1 MAFLLQLGSLRRLTS
16 NTPFK
21 YSFWVTYIAAGSLLS
36 YVTGLIHQITFSGNL
51 VAIWGMV
58 LLATLGTSGNTS
70 ALSLQDNENQ
80 QRVILEFVLQSVW
93 VLSVLI
99 FSISPAGLVF
109 WLPLLLLWFLMIQKV
124 RERELAFKHASLSS
138 SSGVVKTTR
147 KVAEY
152 MRYEHELSTKAE
164 ADPNPNSMVGYRY
177 LVGVKDATM
186 EWDLPS
192 YRQRLKKTDHLITT
206 EEIWKC
212 EGRLLSSTGV
222 DRDGRLKDTCLSFAM
237 FWLLLRRYADYPL
250 YECSHDK
257 TWRFVQHG
265 LFSGSSSEDNEDD
278 FGVERAFRVI
288 EVELHF
294 LYDYFYTKH
303 YAVYARG
310 ITKKLVQLCIIILYC
325 WLATMMVIGASY
337 LKEETYDNSYYHHH
351 YYGSISSSSPYY
363 KDVLDYGASG
373 PSILVTWIVILAMG
387 ILELLQIGI
396 LLTSDWCVVVFLCI
410 YVNYGGKYL

>member
-1 MAFLLQLGSLRRLTS
+1 
-16 NTPFK
+16 
-21 YSFWVTYIAAGSLLS
+21 
-36 YVTGLIHQITFSGNL
+36 
-51 VAIWGMV
+51 MV

-80 QRVILEFVLQSVW
+80 QRVILDFVLQSFW
-93 VLSVLI
+93 VLGVLL
-99 FSISPAGLVF
+99 FSISTVFMF

-124 RERELAFKHASLSS
+124 RERESAFKHASLSS

-152 MRYEHELSTKAE
+152 MRYEHELSNEAE
-164 ADPNPNSMVGYRY
+164 ADPNFNSMVG
-177 LVGVKDATM
+177 
-186 EWDLPS
+186 
-192 YRQRLKKTDHLITT
+192 QRLKKTDHLITT

-237 FWLLLRRYADYPL
+237 FWLLLRRYAGYPL

-257 TWRFVQHG
+257 TWRFVQHR

-294 LYDYFYTKH
+294 LYDYFYTKY

-310 ITKKLVQLCIIILYC
+310 IPKKLVQLCIIILYC
-325 WLATMMVIGASY
+325 WLATMLVIRASY
-337 LKEETYDNSYYHHH
+337 LKRDTYYNSYYSRH
-351 YYGSISSSSPYY
+351 YGRFDSSSTYY
-363 KDVLDYGASG
+363 REVLDYGAG
-373 PSILVTWIVILAMG
+373 GVDIFVTCFVILAMG
-387 ILELLQIGI
+387 ILELLEIGI
-396 LLTSDWCVVVFLCI
+396 LVTSDWCIVVFLCI
-410 YVNYGGKYL
+410 YV